1 MRDMRGALTLSVLLI
16 AFLVLTPLAGAT
28 TYEAWMD
35 GLYDAEV
42 EGDLLA
48 AISLQSVVESAPLT
62 SRGCVD
68 TVVAVCSS
76 GDDAA
81 ADLTD
86 PSPRTA
92 RAPPAS

>member
-1 MRDMRGALTLSVLLI
+1 MRGTLRLSVLLM
-16 AFLVLTPLAGAT
+16 LVVTPWAGAS
-28 TYEAWMD
+28 TYEAWTD
-35 GLYDAEV
+35 GLSDGEF

-48 AISLQSVVESAPLT
+48 AISLQSVVESAPFT

-68 TVVAVCSS
+68 AAGSVCAPA
-76 GDDAA
+76 DDAGL
-81 ADLTD
+81 DLTD